1 MENTSNKMPLET
13 DVTLVGVEAKLLALE
28 EKVIALEAQ
37 LESLEEAVST
47 LLEKQQPVKAKKAEA
62 VALKGHVF
70 EASKKKYVLK
80 YPTFNVA
87 GKDVTEDDLL
97 LDQKLAKK
105 LIEENPGL
113 FVEQ

>member
-1 MENTSNKMPLET
+1 MEDTTNNTAAPTPTSTE
-13 DVTLVGVEAKLLALE
+13 LVIKALE
-28 EKVIALEAQ
+28 ERLSGAEAQ
-37 LESLEEAVST
+37 LESLEEVIAT
-47 LLEKQQPVKAKKAEA
+47 LLEKTQPVKAKKAEA

-70 EASKKKYVLK
+70 EAGKKRFILK